1 MLALRLPVD
10 LEKRL
15 EELAKKTGRSKSYY
29 ARLAIEEFLQDQE
42 DYLLAI
48 SRLEKELPGIP
59 IDEVKNGLAWSIEFD
74 LAVFAEISRGSLP
87 GSLRDRGKASS
98 RAGPPHRPPSGRLRP
113 QIIPYS

>member
-1 MLALRLPVD
+1 MLALRLSAD

-59 IDEVKNGLAWSIEFD
+59 IDEVKRRLGLVD
-74 LAVFAEISRGSLP
+74 
-87 GSLRDRGKASS
+87 
-98 RAGPPHRPPSGRLRP
+98 
-113 QIIPYS
+113 

>member
-1 MLALRLPVD
+1 MLALRLPAD

-59 IDEVKNGLAWSIEFD
+59 IEEVKRRLGLVD
-74 LAVFAEISRGSLP
+74 
-87 GSLRDRGKASS
+87 
-98 RAGPPHRPPSGRLRP
+98 
-113 QIIPYS
+113 